1 MTNKL
6 WEASLKEKKN
16 SNLYAFEKF
25 ISNKI
30 KKKFNL
36 NYKTFL
42 NWTVKNSPEF
52 WNYFWEFSE
61 IKGLKSKKKI
71 KKSKIFYKNLFLPGS
86 KLNFGENLLSKNNDD
101 KAITFISE
109 NGFREE
115 KSWREL
121 NLSTGKIVK
130 FLKEIKIKRGD
141 RVAAYM
147 PNTIETVE
155 AFIAASTIGSIW
167 SSCSPDFG
175 IKGVVER
182 FSQIN
187 PKVLFITDQYFYN
200 GKKINVL
207 ERLSEILKSIPSIK
221 NVVIVNY
228 PGKKYVTN
236 KSKYKK
242 INLIKWREIIH
253 NQSEK
258 INFKKYDFESELTIL
273 YSSGTTGKP
282 KCIVHSVG
290 GVLLQHIKEHTYH
303 CDFRKDDRI
312 MYFTTC
318 GWMMW
323 NWMVSALAKE
333 VTLVI
338 YDGSPVEPDMN
349 ILFKIADTEKLTF
362 LGVSAK
368 YIDSLAKANAEPK
381 KYFNLSS
388 LRVIASTGS
397 PLGPLGYDWVYSNV
411 KDNVQLSSMSGGTD
425 LVACFVGGNPCLP
438 VFRGEIQCAILGMDT
453 QSWKS
458 QNNDIINEAGELV
471 CVKPFPSMPI
481 EFLNDKDDE
490 KYKKAYFTKY
500 SNVWHHGDFVIKTSR
515 KTFIVEGRSDAT
527 LNPGGIRIGTAE
539 IYRHVENHEKVKEA
553 LAVGQDWE
561 GDQRIILYLILKE
574 GILLN
579 NELNIEIK
587 SLIRQKASPR
597 HVPSKIFQVD
607 DFPRT
612 RSGKISELAVKDIIH
627 GKEIKNTEALI
638 NPEILNNFRD
648 FKDLF
653 EK

>member
-1 MTNKL
+1 MEKILWNPDKEIMHSSSMMKL
-6 WEASLKEKKN
+6 GKTFGFVKDDENLDYASLHN
-16 SNLYAFEKF
+16 WSVNNLD
-25 ISNKI
+25 
-30 KKKFNL
+30 
-36 NYKTFL
+36 TF
-42 NWTVKNSPEF
+42 WREV
-52 WNYFWEFSE
+52 WEGNN
-61 IKGLKSKKKI
+61 IIG
-71 KKSKIFYKNLFLPGS
+71 
-86 KLNFGENLLSKNNDD
+86 NFGEEVFSSNEDIRKASFFPDAELNFAENLLVGDENRQ
-101 KAITFISE
+101 AISFHGEGRESFSLTLKQLRE
-109 NGFREE
+109 NVASLAKWMKEVGVE
-115 KSWREL
+115 K
-121 NLSTGKIVK
+121 
-130 FLKEIKIKRGD
+130 GD
-141 RVAAYM
+141 CIATLL
-147 PNTIETVE
+147 PNCPETIITML
-155 AFIAASTIGSIW
+155 AASSLGAVFT
-167 SSCSPDFG
+167 SCSPDFG
-175 IKGVVER
+175 IEGILDR
-182 FSQIN
+182 FGQSK
-187 PKVLFITDQYFYN
+187 PKILISCDGYGYG
-200 GKKINVL
+200 GKIF
-207 ERLSEILKSIPSIK
+207 EIKKKTIEVKKSISSI
-221 NVVIVNY
+221 NELVIVNY
-228 PGKKYVTN
+228 LSKN
-236 KSKYKK
+236 KEKDSLSWNNILEKNKTKK
-242 INLIKWREIIH
+242 IN
-253 NQSEK
+253 
-258 INFKKYDFESELTIL
+258 FERVPFNSPLYIL

-411 KDNVQLSSMSGGTD
+411 KENVQLSSMSGGTD

-500 SNVWHHGDFVIKTSR
+500 SNVWHHGDFVIKTNR

-574 GILLN
+574 GVLLN
-579 NELNIEIK
+579 TELNIEIK
-587 SLIRQKASPR
+587 SLISQKASPR

-648 FKDLF
+648 FKDLY

>member
-1 MTNKL
+1 MEKILWNPDKEIMHSSSMMKL
-6 WEASLKEKKN
+6 GKTFGFVKDDESLDYASLHN
-16 SNLYAFEKF
+16 WSVNNLD
-25 ISNKI
+25 
-30 KKKFNL
+30 
-36 NYKTFL
+36 TF
-42 NWTVKNSPEF
+42 WREV
-52 WNYFWEFSE
+52 WEGNNV
-61 IKGLKSKKKI
+61 IG
-71 KKSKIFYKNLFLPGS
+71 
-86 KLNFGENLLSKNNDD
+86 NFGEEVFSSNEDIRKASFFPDAELNFAENLLVGDENRQ
-101 KAITFISE
+101 AISFHGEGRESFSLTLKQLRE
-109 NGFREE
+109 NVASLAKWMKEVGVE
-115 KSWREL
+115 K
-121 NLSTGKIVK
+121 
-130 FLKEIKIKRGD
+130 GD
-141 RVAAYM
+141 CIATLL
-147 PNTIETVE
+147 PNCPETIITML
-155 AFIAASTIGSIW
+155 AASSLGAVFT
-167 SSCSPDFG
+167 SCSPDFG
-175 IKGVVER
+175 IEGILDR
-182 FSQIN
+182 FGQSKPKILISCDGYGYGGKIFEIKKKTIEVKKSISSIN
-187 PKVLFITDQYFYN
+187 ELVFVNYLSKNKEEENLSWNNILEKNKT
-200 GKKINVL
+200 KKINF
-207 ERLSEILKSIPSIK
+207 ERVPFNSPL
-221 NVVIVNY
+221 Y
-228 PGKKYVTN
+228 
-236 KSKYKK
+236 
-242 INLIKWREIIH
+242 
-253 NQSEK
+253 
-258 INFKKYDFESELTIL
+258 IL

-500 SNVWHHGDFVIKTSR
+500 SNVWHHGDFVIKTNR

-574 GILLN
+574 GILLD

>member
-1 MTNKL
+1 MNKIL
-6 WEASLKEKKN
+6 WNPDKEIMHSSSMMKLGKTFGFVKDDESLDYASLHN
-16 SNLYAFEKF
+16 WSVNNLD
-25 ISNKI
+25 
-30 KKKFNL
+30 
-36 NYKTFL
+36 TF
-42 NWTVKNSPEF
+42 WREV
-52 WNYFWEFSE
+52 WEGNNV
-61 IKGLKSKKKI
+61 IG
-71 KKSKIFYKNLFLPGS
+71 
-86 KLNFGENLLSKNNDD
+86 NFGEEVFSSNEDIRKASFFPDAELNFAENLLVGDENRQ
-101 KAITFISE
+101 AISFHGEGRESFSLTLKQLRE
-109 NGFREE
+109 NVASLAKWMKEVGVE
-115 KSWREL
+115 K
-121 NLSTGKIVK
+121 
-130 FLKEIKIKRGD
+130 GD
-141 RVAAYM
+141 CIATLL
-147 PNTIETVE
+147 PNCPETIITML
-155 AFIAASTIGSIW
+155 AASSLGAVFT
-167 SSCSPDFG
+167 SCSPDFG
-175 IKGVVER
+175 IEGILDR
-182 FSQIN
+182 FGQSKPKILISCDGYGYGGKIFEIKKKTIEVKKSISSIN
-187 PKVLFITDQYFYN
+187 ELVFVNYLSKNKEEESLSWNNILEKNKT
-200 GKKINVL
+200 KKINF
-207 ERLSEILKSIPSIK
+207 ERVPFNSPL
-221 NVVIVNY
+221 Y
-228 PGKKYVTN
+228 
-236 KSKYKK
+236 
-242 INLIKWREIIH
+242 
-253 NQSEK
+253 
-258 INFKKYDFESELTIL
+258 IL

-500 SNVWHHGDFVIKTSR
+500 SNVWHHGDFVIKTNR

-574 GILLN
+574 GILLDN
-579 NELNIEIK
+579 DLNIEIK

>member
-1 MTNKL
+1 MNKIL
-6 WEASLKEKKN
+6 WNPDKEIMHSSSMMKLGKTFGFVKDDENLDYASLHN
-16 SNLYAFEKF
+16 WSVNNLD
-25 ISNKI
+25 
-30 KKKFNL
+30 
-36 NYKTFL
+36 TF
-42 NWTVKNSPEF
+42 WREV
-52 WNYFWEFSE
+52 WEGNN
-61 IKGLKSKKKI
+61 IIG
-71 KKSKIFYKNLFLPGS
+71 
-86 KLNFGENLLSKNNDD
+86 NFGEEVFSSNEDIRKASFFPDAELNFAENLLVGDENRQ
-101 KAITFISE
+101 AISFHGEGRESSSLTLKQLRE
-109 NGFREE
+109 NVASLAKWMKEVGV
-115 KSWREL
+115 
-121 NLSTGKIVK
+121 GK
-130 FLKEIKIKRGD
+130 GD
-141 RVAAYM
+141 CIATLL
-147 PNTIETVE
+147 PNCPETIITML
-155 AFIAASTIGSIW
+155 AASSLGAVFT
-167 SSCSPDFG
+167 SCSPDFG
-175 IKGVVER
+175 IEGILDR
-182 FSQIN
+182 FGQSKPKILISCDGYGYGGKIFEIKKKTIEVKKSISSIN
-187 PKVLFITDQYFYN
+187 ELVFVNYLSKNKEEENLSWNNILEKNKT
-200 GKKINVL
+200 KKINF
-207 ERLSEILKSIPSIK
+207 ERVPFNSPL
-221 NVVIVNY
+221 Y
-228 PGKKYVTN
+228 
-236 KSKYKK
+236 
-242 INLIKWREIIH
+242 
-253 NQSEK
+253 
-258 INFKKYDFESELTIL
+258 IL

-500 SNVWHHGDFVIKTSR
+500 SNVWHHGDFVIKTNR

-539 IYRHVENHEKVKEA
+539 IYRHVENHDKVKEA

-574 GILLN
+574 GILLD

>member
-1 MTNKL
+1 MNKIL
-6 WEASLKEKKN
+6 WNPDKEIMHSSSMMKLGKTFGFVKDDENLDYASLHN
-16 SNLYAFEKF
+16 WSVNNLD
-25 ISNKI
+25 
-30 KKKFNL
+30 
-36 NYKTFL
+36 TF
-42 NWTVKNSPEF
+42 WREV
-52 WNYFWEFSE
+52 WEGNN
-61 IKGLKSKKKI
+61 IIG
-71 KKSKIFYKNLFLPGS
+71 
-86 KLNFGENLLSKNNDD
+86 NFGEEVFSSNEDIRKASFFPDAELNFAENLLVGDENRQ
-101 KAITFISE
+101 AISFHGEGRESFSLTLKQLRE
-109 NGFREE
+109 NVASLAKWMKEVGVE
-115 KSWREL
+115 K
-121 NLSTGKIVK
+121 
-130 FLKEIKIKRGD
+130 GD
-141 RVAAYM
+141 CIATLL
-147 PNTIETVE
+147 PNCPETIITML
-155 AFIAASTIGSIW
+155 AASSLGAVFT
-167 SSCSPDFG
+167 SCSPDFG
-175 IKGVVER
+175 IEGILDR
-182 FSQIN
+182 FGQSKPKILISCDGYGYGGKIFEIKKKTIEVKKSISSIN
-187 PKVLFITDQYFYN
+187 ELVFVNYLSKNKEEDSLSWNNILEKNKT
-200 GKKINVL
+200 KKINF
-207 ERLSEILKSIPSIK
+207 ERVPFNSPL
-221 NVVIVNY
+221 Y
-228 PGKKYVTN
+228 
-236 KSKYKK
+236 
-242 INLIKWREIIH
+242 
-253 NQSEK
+253 
-258 INFKKYDFESELTIL
+258 IL

-312 MYFTTC
+312 MYYTTC

-368 YIDSLAKANAEPK
+368 YIDSLAKANVEPK

-411 KDNVQLSSMSGGTD
+411 KDNIQLSSMSGGTD

-438 VFRGEIQCAILGMDT
+438 VFRGEIQCAILGMDI

-471 CVKPFPSMPI
+471 CVNPFPSMPI
-481 EFLNDKDDE
+481 EFLNDEDGE

-500 SNVWHHGDFVIKTSR
+500 SNVWHHGDFVIKTNR

-574 GILLN
+574 GVLLD

>member
-1 MTNKL
+1 MNKIL
-6 WEASLKEKKN
+6 WNPDKEIMHSSSMMKLGKTFGFLKDDESLDYASLHN
-16 SNLYAFEKF
+16 WSVNNLD
-25 ISNKI
+25 
-30 KKKFNL
+30 
-36 NYKTFL
+36 TF
-42 NWTVKNSPEF
+42 WREV
-52 WNYFWEFSE
+52 WEGNN
-61 IKGLKSKKKI
+61 IIG
-71 KKSKIFYKNLFLPGS
+71 
-86 KLNFGENLLSKNNDD
+86 NFGEEVFSSNEDIRKASFFPDTELNFAENLLVGDENRQ
-101 KAITFISE
+101 AISFHGEGRDSFSLTLKQLRE
-109 NGFREE
+109 NVASLAKWMKEVGV
-115 KSWREL
+115 
-121 NLSTGKIVK
+121 GK
-130 FLKEIKIKRGD
+130 GD
-141 RVAAYM
+141 CIATLL
-147 PNTIETVE
+147 PNCPETIITML
-155 AFIAASTIGSIW
+155 AASSLGAVFT
-167 SSCSPDFG
+167 SCSPDFG
-175 IKGVVER
+175 IEGILDR
-182 FSQIN
+182 FGQSKPKILISCDGYGYGGKIFEIKKKTIEVKKSISSIN
-187 PKVLFITDQYFYN
+187 ELVFVNYLSKNKEKDSLSWNNILEKNKT
-200 GKKINVL
+200 KKINF
-207 ERLSEILKSIPSIK
+207 ERVPFNSPL
-221 NVVIVNY
+221 Y
-228 PGKKYVTN
+228 
-236 KSKYKK
+236 
-242 INLIKWREIIH
+242 
-253 NQSEK
+253 
-258 INFKKYDFESELTIL
+258 IL

-411 KDNVQLSSMSGGTD
+411 KENVQLSSMSGGTD

-500 SNVWHHGDFVIKTSR
+500 SNVWHHGDFVIKTNR

-574 GILLN
+574 GILLD

>member
-1 MTNKL
+1 MNKIL
-6 WEASLKEKKN
+6 WNPDKEIMNSSSMMKLGKTFGFVKDDENLDYASLHN
-16 SNLYAFEKF
+16 WSVNNLD
-25 ISNKI
+25 
-30 KKKFNL
+30 
-36 NYKTFL
+36 TF
-42 NWTVKNSPEF
+42 WREV
-52 WNYFWEFSE
+52 WEGNN
-61 IKGLKSKKKI
+61 IIG
-71 KKSKIFYKNLFLPGS
+71 
-86 KLNFGENLLSKNNDD
+86 NFGEEVFSSNEDIRKASFFPDAELNFAENLLVGDENRQ
-101 KAITFISE
+101 AINFHGEGRESFSLTLKQLRE
-109 NGFREE
+109 NVASLAKWMKEVGVE
-115 KSWREL
+115 K
-121 NLSTGKIVK
+121 
-130 FLKEIKIKRGD
+130 GD
-141 RVAAYM
+141 CIATLL
-147 PNTIETVE
+147 PNCPETIITML
-155 AFIAASTIGSIW
+155 AASSLGAVFT
-167 SSCSPDFG
+167 SCSPDFG
-175 IKGVVER
+175 IEGILDR
-182 FSQIN
+182 FGQSKPKILISCDGYGYGGKIFEIKKKTIEVKKSISSIN
-187 PKVLFITDQYFYN
+187 QLVFVNHLSKNKEEDSLSWNNILEKNKT
-200 GKKINVL
+200 KKINF
-207 ERLSEILKSIPSIK
+207 ERVPFNSPL
-221 NVVIVNY
+221 Y
-228 PGKKYVTN
+228 
-236 KSKYKK
+236 
-242 INLIKWREIIH
+242 
-253 NQSEK
+253 
-258 INFKKYDFESELTIL
+258 IL

-368 YIDSLAKANAEPK
+368 YIDSLAKANVEPK

-481 EFLNDKDDE
+481 EFLNDKYDE

-500 SNVWHHGDFVIKTSR
+500 SNVWHHGDFVIKTNR

-574 GILLN
+574 GILLDI
-579 NELNIEIK
+579 ELNIEIK

-597 HVPSKIFQVD
+597 HVPSKIFQVE

-638 NPEILNNFRD
+638 NPEILKNFRD

>member
-1 MTNKL
+1 MNKIL
-6 WEASLKEKKN
+6 WNPDKEIMHSSSMMKLGKTFGFVKDDENLDYASLHN
-16 SNLYAFEKF
+16 WSVNNLD
-25 ISNKI
+25 
-30 KKKFNL
+30 
-36 NYKTFL
+36 TF
-42 NWTVKNSPEF
+42 WREV
-52 WNYFWEFSE
+52 WEGNN
-61 IKGLKSKKKI
+61 IIG
-71 KKSKIFYKNLFLPGS
+71 
-86 KLNFGENLLSKNNDD
+86 NFGEKVFSSNEDIRKASFFPDAELNFAENLLIGDENRQ
-101 KAITFISE
+101 AISFHGEGRESFSLTLKQLRE
-109 NGFREE
+109 NVASLAKWMKEVGVE
-115 KSWREL
+115 K
-121 NLSTGKIVK
+121 
-130 FLKEIKIKRGD
+130 GD
-141 RVAAYM
+141 CIATLL
-147 PNTIETVE
+147 PNCPETIITML
-155 AFIAASTIGSIW
+155 AASSLGAVFT
-167 SSCSPDFG
+167 SCSPDFG
-175 IKGVVER
+175 IEGILDR
-182 FSQIN
+182 FGQSKPKILISCDGYGYGGKIFEIKKKTIEVKKSISSIN
-187 PKVLFITDQYFYN
+187 ELVFVNYLSKNKEEDSLSWNNILEKNKT
-200 GKKINVL
+200 KKINF
-207 ERLSEILKSIPSIK
+207 ERVPFNSPL
-221 NVVIVNY
+221 Y
-228 PGKKYVTN
+228 
-236 KSKYKK
+236 
-242 INLIKWREIIH
+242 
-253 NQSEK
+253 
-258 INFKKYDFESELTIL
+258 IL

-349 ILFKIADTEKLTF
+349 ILFKIAEIEKLTF

-368 YIDSLAKANAEPK
+368 YIDSLAKANVKPK

-500 SNVWHHGDFVIKTSR
+500 SNVWHHGDFVIKTNR

-574 GILLN
+574 GILLD
-579 NELNIEIK
+579 NELNTEIK
-587 SLIRQKASPR
+587 LLIRQKASPR

-638 NPEILNNFRD
+638 NPEILKNFRD

>member
-1 MTNKL
+1 MNKIL
-6 WEASLKEKKN
+6 WNPDKEIMHSSSMMKLGKTFGFVKDDENLDYASLHN
-16 SNLYAFEKF
+16 WSVNNLD
-25 ISNKI
+25 
-30 KKKFNL
+30 
-36 NYKTFL
+36 TF
-42 NWTVKNSPEF
+42 WREV
-52 WNYFWEFSE
+52 WEGNN
-61 IKGLKSKKKI
+61 IIG
-71 KKSKIFYKNLFLPGS
+71 
-86 KLNFGENLLSKNNDD
+86 NFGEEVFSSNEDIRKASFFPDAELNFAENLLVGDENRQ
-101 KAITFISE
+101 AINFHGEGRESFSLTLKQLRE
-109 NGFREE
+109 NVASLAKWMKEVGVE
-115 KSWREL
+115 K
-121 NLSTGKIVK
+121 
-130 FLKEIKIKRGD
+130 GD
-141 RVAAYM
+141 CIATLL
-147 PNTIETVE
+147 PNCPETIITML
-155 AFIAASTIGSIW
+155 AASSLGAVFT
-167 SSCSPDFG
+167 SCSPDFG
-175 IKGVVER
+175 IEGILDR
-182 FSQIN
+182 FGQSKPKILISCDGYGYGGKIFEIKKKTIEVKKSISSIN
-187 PKVLFITDQYFYN
+187 QLVFVNHLSKNKEEDSLSWNNILEKNKT
-200 GKKINVL
+200 KKINF
-207 ERLSEILKSIPSIK
+207 ERVPFNSPL
-221 NVVIVNY
+221 Y
-228 PGKKYVTN
+228 
-236 KSKYKK
+236 
-242 INLIKWREIIH
+242 
-253 NQSEK
+253 
-258 INFKKYDFESELTIL
+258 IL

-368 YIDSLAKANAEPK
+368 YIDSLAKANVEPK

-481 EFLNDKDDE
+481 EFLNDKYDE

-500 SNVWHHGDFVIKTSR
+500 SNVWHHGDFVIKTNR
-515 KTFIVEGRSDAT
+515 ETFIVEGRSDAT

-574 GILLN
+574 GILLD

-648 FKDLF
+648 LKDLF

>member
-1 MTNKL
+1 MNKIL
-6 WEASLKEKKN
+6 WNPDKEIMHSSSMMKLGKTFGFVKDDENLDYASLHN
-16 SNLYAFEKF
+16 WSVNNLD
-25 ISNKI
+25 
-30 KKKFNL
+30 
-36 NYKTFL
+36 TF
-42 NWTVKNSPEF
+42 WREV
-52 WNYFWEFSE
+52 WEGNN
-61 IKGLKSKKKI
+61 IIG
-71 KKSKIFYKNLFLPGS
+71 
-86 KLNFGENLLSKNNDD
+86 NFGEEVFSSNEDIRKASFFPDAELNFAENLLVGDENRQ
-101 KAITFISE
+101 AINFHGEGRESFSLTLKQLRE
-109 NGFREE
+109 NVASLAKWMKEVGVE
-115 KSWREL
+115 K
-121 NLSTGKIVK
+121 
-130 FLKEIKIKRGD
+130 GD
-141 RVAAYM
+141 CIATLL
-147 PNTIETVE
+147 PNCPETIITML
-155 AFIAASTIGSIW
+155 AASSLGAVFT
-167 SSCSPDFG
+167 SCSPDFG
-175 IKGVVER
+175 IEGILDR
-182 FSQIN
+182 FGQSKPKILISCDGYGYGGKIFEIKKKTIEVKKSISSIN
-187 PKVLFITDQYFYN
+187 QLVFVNHLSKNKEEDSLSWNNILEKNKT
-200 GKKINVL
+200 KKINF
-207 ERLSEILKSIPSIK
+207 ERVPFNSPL
-221 NVVIVNY
+221 Y
-228 PGKKYVTN
+228 
-236 KSKYKK
+236 
-242 INLIKWREIIH
+242 
-253 NQSEK
+253 
-258 INFKKYDFESELTIL
+258 IL

-368 YIDSLAKANAEPK
+368 YIDSLAKANVEPK

-500 SNVWHHGDFVIKTSR
+500 SNVWHHGDFVIKTNR

-574 GILLN
+574 GILLDI
-579 NELNIEIK
+579 ELNNEIK

-597 HVPSKIFQVD
+597 HVPSKIFQVE

-638 NPEILNNFRD
+638 NPEILKNFRD

>member
-1 MTNKL
+1 MNKIL
-6 WEASLKEKKN
+6 WNPDKEIMHSSSMMKLGKTFGFVKDDENLDYASLHN
-16 SNLYAFEKF
+16 WSVNNLD
-25 ISNKI
+25 
-30 KKKFNL
+30 
-36 NYKTFL
+36 TF
-42 NWTVKNSPEF
+42 WREV
-52 WNYFWEFSE
+52 WEGNN
-61 IKGLKSKKKI
+61 IIG
-71 KKSKIFYKNLFLPGS
+71 
-86 KLNFGENLLSKNNDD
+86 NFGEEVFSSNEDIRKASFFPDTELNFAENLLVGDENRQ
-101 KAITFISE
+101 AISFHGEGRESFSLTLKQLRE
-109 NGFREE
+109 NVASLAKWMKEVGVE
-115 KSWREL
+115 K
-121 NLSTGKIVK
+121 
-130 FLKEIKIKRGD
+130 GD
-141 RVAAYM
+141 CIATLL
-147 PNTIETVE
+147 PNCPETIITML
-155 AFIAASTIGSIW
+155 AASSLGAVFT
-167 SSCSPDFG
+167 SCSPDFG
-175 IKGVVER
+175 IEGILDR
-182 FSQIN
+182 FGQSKPKILISCDGYGYGGKIFEIKKKTIEVKKSISSIN
-187 PKVLFITDQYFYN
+187 ELVFVNYLSKNKEEENLSWNNILEKNKT
-200 GKKINVL
+200 KKINF
-207 ERLSEILKSIPSIK
+207 ERVPFNSPL
-221 NVVIVNY
+221 Y
-228 PGKKYVTN
+228 
-236 KSKYKK
+236 
-242 INLIKWREIIH
+242 
-253 NQSEK
+253 
-258 INFKKYDFESELTIL
+258 IL

-471 CVKPFPSMPI
+471 CIKPFPSMPI

-500 SNVWHHGDFVIKTSR
+500 SNVWHHGDFVIKTNR

-574 GILLN
+574 GVLLN

>member
-1 MTNKL
+1 MEKILWNPDKEIMHSSSMMKL
-6 WEASLKEKKN
+6 GKTFGFVKDDESLDYASLHN
-16 SNLYAFEKF
+16 WSVNNLD
-25 ISNKI
+25 
-30 KKKFNL
+30 
-36 NYKTFL
+36 TF
-42 NWTVKNSPEF
+42 WREV
-52 WNYFWEFSE
+52 WEGNNV
-61 IKGLKSKKKI
+61 IG
-71 KKSKIFYKNLFLPGS
+71 
-86 KLNFGENLLSKNNDD
+86 NFGEEVFSSNEDIRKASFFPDAELNFAENLLVGDENRQ
-101 KAITFISE
+101 AISFHGEGRESFSLTLKQLRE
-109 NGFREE
+109 NVASLAKWMKEVGVE
-115 KSWREL
+115 K
-121 NLSTGKIVK
+121 
-130 FLKEIKIKRGD
+130 GD
-141 RVAAYM
+141 CVATLL
-147 PNTIETVE
+147 PNCPETIITML
-155 AFIAASTIGSIW
+155 AASSLGAVFT
-167 SSCSPDFG
+167 SCSPDFG
-175 IKGVVER
+175 IEGILDR
-182 FSQIN
+182 FGQSKPKILISCDGYGYGGKIFEIKKKTIEVKKSISSIN
-187 PKVLFITDQYFYN
+187 ELVFVNYLSKNKEEDSLSWNNILEKNKT
-200 GKKINVL
+200 KKINF
-207 ERLSEILKSIPSIK
+207 ERVPFNSPL
-221 NVVIVNY
+221 Y
-228 PGKKYVTN
+228 
-236 KSKYKK
+236 
-242 INLIKWREIIH
+242 
-253 NQSEK
+253 
-258 INFKKYDFESELTIL
+258 IL

-500 SNVWHHGDFVIKTSR
+500 SNVWHHGDFVIKTNR

-574 GILLN
+574 GVLLN

-653 EK
+653 KK

>member
-1 MTNKL
+1 MEKILWNPDKEIMHSSSMMKL
-6 WEASLKEKKN
+6 GKTFGFVKDDESLDYASLHN
-16 SNLYAFEKF
+16 WSVNNLD
-25 ISNKI
+25 
-30 KKKFNL
+30 
-36 NYKTFL
+36 TF
-42 NWTVKNSPEF
+42 WREV
-52 WNYFWEFSE
+52 WEGNNV
-61 IKGLKSKKKI
+61 IG
-71 KKSKIFYKNLFLPGS
+71 
-86 KLNFGENLLSKNNDD
+86 NFGEEVFSSNEDIRKASFFPDTELNFAENLLVGDENRQ
-101 KAITFISE
+101 AISFHGEGRESFSLTLKQLRE
-109 NGFREE
+109 NVASLAKWMKEVGVE
-115 KSWREL
+115 K
-121 NLSTGKIVK
+121 
-130 FLKEIKIKRGD
+130 GD
-141 RVAAYM
+141 CIATLL
-147 PNTIETVE
+147 PNCPETIITML
-155 AFIAASTIGSIW
+155 AASSLGAVFT
-167 SSCSPDFG
+167 SCSPDFG
-175 IKGVVER
+175 IEGILDR
-182 FSQIN
+182 FGQSKPKILISCDGYGYGGKIFEIKKKTIEVKKSISSIN
-187 PKVLFITDQYFYN
+187 ELVFVNYLSKNKEEESLSWNNILEKNKT
-200 GKKINVL
+200 KKINF
-207 ERLSEILKSIPSIK
+207 ERVPFNSPL
-221 NVVIVNY
+221 Y
-228 PGKKYVTN
+228 
-236 KSKYKK
+236 
-242 INLIKWREIIH
+242 
-253 NQSEK
+253 
-258 INFKKYDFESELTIL
+258 IL

-500 SNVWHHGDFVIKTSR
+500 SNVWHHGDFVIKTNR

-653 EK
+653 KK

>member
-1 MTNKL
+1 MNKIL
-6 WEASLKEKKN
+6 WNPDKEIMHSSSMMKLGKTFGFVKDDENLDYASLHN
-16 SNLYAFEKF
+16 WSVNNLD
-25 ISNKI
+25 
-30 KKKFNL
+30 
-36 NYKTFL
+36 TF
-42 NWTVKNSPEF
+42 WREV
-52 WNYFWEFSE
+52 WEGNN
-61 IKGLKSKKKI
+61 IIG
-71 KKSKIFYKNLFLPGS
+71 
-86 KLNFGENLLSKNNDD
+86 NFGEKVFSSNEDIRKASFFPDAELNFAENLLIGDENRQ
-101 KAITFISE
+101 AISFHGEGRESFSLTLKQLRE
-109 NGFREE
+109 NVASLAKWMKEVGVE
-115 KSWREL
+115 K
-121 NLSTGKIVK
+121 
-130 FLKEIKIKRGD
+130 GD
-141 RVAAYM
+141 CIATLL
-147 PNTIETVE
+147 PNCPETIITML
-155 AFIAASTIGSIW
+155 AASSLGAVFT
-167 SSCSPDFG
+167 SCSPDFG
-175 IKGVVER
+175 IEGILDR
-182 FSQIN
+182 FGQSKPKILISCDGYGYGGKIFEIKKKTIEVKKSISSIN
-187 PKVLFITDQYFYN
+187 ELVFVNYLSKNKEEDSLSWNNILEKNKT
-200 GKKINVL
+200 KKINF
-207 ERLSEILKSIPSIK
+207 ERVPFNSPL
-221 NVVIVNY
+221 Y
-228 PGKKYVTN
+228 
-236 KSKYKK
+236 
-242 INLIKWREIIH
+242 
-253 NQSEK
+253 
-258 INFKKYDFESELTIL
+258 IL

-349 ILFKIADTEKLTF
+349 ILFKIAEIEKLTF

-368 YIDSLAKANAEPK
+368 YIDSLAKANVKPK

-500 SNVWHHGDFVIKTSR
+500 SNVWHHGDFVIKTNR
-515 KTFIVEGRSDAT
+515 ETFIVEGRSDAT

-574 GILLN
+574 GILLD
-579 NELNIEIK
+579 NELNTEIK
-587 SLIRQKASPR
+587 LLIRQKASPR

-638 NPEILNNFRD
+638 NPEILKNFRD

>member
-1 MTNKL
+1 MNEILWNPDKEIMHSSSMMKL
-6 WEASLKEKKN
+6 GKTFGFVKDDENLDYASLHN
-16 SNLYAFEKF
+16 WSVNNLD
-25 ISNKI
+25 
-30 KKKFNL
+30 
-36 NYKTFL
+36 TF
-42 NWTVKNSPEF
+42 WREV
-52 WNYFWEFSE
+52 WEGNN
-61 IKGLKSKKKI
+61 IIG
-71 KKSKIFYKNLFLPGS
+71 
-86 KLNFGENLLSKNNDD
+86 NFGEEVFSSNEDIRKASFFPDAELNFAENLLVGDENRQ
-101 KAITFISE
+101 AINFHGEGRESFSLTLKQLRE
-109 NGFREE
+109 NVASLAKWMKEVGVE
-115 KSWREL
+115 K
-121 NLSTGKIVK
+121 
-130 FLKEIKIKRGD
+130 GD
-141 RVAAYM
+141 CIATLL
-147 PNTIETVE
+147 PNCPETIITML
-155 AFIAASTIGSIW
+155 AASSLGAVFT
-167 SSCSPDFG
+167 SCSPDFG
-175 IKGVVER
+175 IEGILDR
-182 FSQIN
+182 FGQSKPKILISCDGYGYGGKIFEIKKKTIEVKKSISSIN
-187 PKVLFITDQYFYN
+187 QLVFVNHLSKNKEEDSSSWNNILEKNKT
-200 GKKINVL
+200 KKINF
-207 ERLSEILKSIPSIK
+207 ERIPFNSPL
-221 NVVIVNY
+221 Y
-228 PGKKYVTN
+228 
-236 KSKYKK
+236 
-242 INLIKWREIIH
+242 
-253 NQSEK
+253 
-258 INFKKYDFESELTIL
+258 IL

-349 ILFKIADTEKLTF
+349 ILFKIVDTEKLTF

-368 YIDSLAKANAEPK
+368 YIDSLAKANVEPK

-471 CVKPFPSMPI
+471 CIKPFPSMPI

-500 SNVWHHGDFVIKTSR
+500 SNVWHHGDFVIKTNR
-515 KTFIVEGRSDAT
+515 ETFIVEGRSDAT

-574 GILLN
+574 GVLLDI
-579 NELNIEIK
+579 ELNIEIK

-597 HVPSKIFQVD
+597 HVPSKIFQVE

>member
-1 MTNKL
+1 MNKIL
-6 WEASLKEKKN
+6 WNPDKEIMHSSSMMKLGKTFGFVKDDENLDYASLHN
-16 SNLYAFEKF
+16 WSVNNLD
-25 ISNKI
+25 
-30 KKKFNL
+30 
-36 NYKTFL
+36 TF
-42 NWTVKNSPEF
+42 WREV
-52 WNYFWEFSE
+52 WEGNN
-61 IKGLKSKKKI
+61 IIG
-71 KKSKIFYKNLFLPGS
+71 
-86 KLNFGENLLSKNNDD
+86 NFGEEVFSSNEDIRKASFFPDAELNFAENLLVGDENRQ
-101 KAITFISE
+101 AISFHGEGRESFSLTLKQLRE
-109 NGFREE
+109 NVASLAKWMKEVGVE
-115 KSWREL
+115 K
-121 NLSTGKIVK
+121 
-130 FLKEIKIKRGD
+130 GD
-141 RVAAYM
+141 CIATLLPNCPETIITMLAA
-147 PNTIETVE
+147 TSLGAVFT
-155 AFIAASTIGSIW
+155 
-167 SSCSPDFG
+167 SCSPDFG
-175 IKGVVER
+175 IEGILDR
-182 FSQIN
+182 FGQSKPKILISCDGYGYGGKIFEIKKKTIEVKKSISSIN
-187 PKVLFITDQYFYN
+187 ELVFVNYLSKNKEEDSLSWNNILEKNKT
-200 GKKINVL
+200 KKINF
-207 ERLSEILKSIPSIK
+207 ERVPFNSPL
-221 NVVIVNY
+221 Y
-228 PGKKYVTN
+228 
-236 KSKYKK
+236 
-242 INLIKWREIIH
+242 
-253 NQSEK
+253 
-258 INFKKYDFESELTIL
+258 IL

-368 YIDSLAKANAEPK
+368 YIDSLAKANVEPK

-471 CVKPFPSMPI
+471 CVNPFPSMPI
-481 EFLNDKDDE
+481 EFLNDEDGE

-500 SNVWHHGDFVIKTSR
+500 SNVWHHGDFVIKTNR

-574 GILLN
+574 GVLLD

>member
-1 MTNKL
+1 MNKIL
-6 WEASLKEKKN
+6 WNPDKEIMHSSSMMKLGKTFGFVKDDESLDYASLHN
-16 SNLYAFEKF
+16 WSVNNLD
-25 ISNKI
+25 
-30 KKKFNL
+30 
-36 NYKTFL
+36 TF
-42 NWTVKNSPEF
+42 WREV
-52 WNYFWEFSE
+52 WEGNNV
-61 IKGLKSKKKI
+61 IG
-71 KKSKIFYKNLFLPGS
+71 
-86 KLNFGENLLSKNNDD
+86 NFGEEVFSSNEDIRKASFFPDAELNFAENLLVGDENRQ
-101 KAITFISE
+101 AISFHGEGRESFSLTLKQLRE
-109 NGFREE
+109 NVASLAKWMKEVGVE
-115 KSWREL
+115 K
-121 NLSTGKIVK
+121 
-130 FLKEIKIKRGD
+130 GD
-141 RVAAYM
+141 CIATLL
-147 PNTIETVE
+147 PNCPETIITML
-155 AFIAASTIGSIW
+155 AASSLGAVFT
-167 SSCSPDFG
+167 SCSPDFG
-175 IKGVVER
+175 IEGILDR
-182 FSQIN
+182 FGQSKPKILISCDGYGYGGKIFEIKKKTIEVKKSISSIN
-187 PKVLFITDQYFYN
+187 ELVFVNYLSKNKEEESLSWNNILKKNKT
-200 GKKINVL
+200 KKINF
-207 ERLSEILKSIPSIK
+207 ERVPFNSPL
-221 NVVIVNY
+221 Y
-228 PGKKYVTN
+228 
-236 KSKYKK
+236 
-242 INLIKWREIIH
+242 
-253 NQSEK
+253 
-258 INFKKYDFESELTIL
+258 IL

-500 SNVWHHGDFVIKTSR
+500 SNVWHHGDFVIKTNR

-574 GILLN
+574 GILLD

-653 EK
+653 EE

>member
-1 MTNKL
+1 MEKILWNPDKEIMHSSSMMKL
-6 WEASLKEKKN
+6 GKTFGFVKDDESLDYASLHN
-16 SNLYAFEKF
+16 WSVNNLD
-25 ISNKI
+25 I
-30 KKKFNL
+30 
-36 NYKTFL
+36 
-42 NWTVKNSPEF
+42 F
-52 WNYFWEFSE
+52 WREVWEGNN
-61 IKGLKSKKKI
+61 IIG
-71 KKSKIFYKNLFLPGS
+71 
-86 KLNFGENLLSKNNDD
+86 NFGEEVFSSNEDIRKASFFPDAELNFAENLLIGDENRQ
-101 KAITFISE
+101 AISFHGE
-109 NGFREE
+109 GRESFSLTLKQLRE
-115 KSWREL
+115 KVASLAKWM
-121 NLSTGKIVK
+121 
-130 FLKEIKIKRGD
+130 KEVGVEKGD
-141 RVAAYM
+141 CIATLL
-147 PNTIETVE
+147 PNCPETIITML
-155 AFIAASTIGSIW
+155 AASSLGAVFT
-167 SSCSPDFG
+167 SCSPDFG
-175 IKGVVER
+175 IEGILDR
-182 FSQIN
+182 FGQSKPKILISCDGYGYGGKIFEIKKKTIEVKKSISSIN
-187 PKVLFITDQYFYN
+187 ELVFVNYLSKNKEEDSLSWNNILEKNKT
-200 GKKINVL
+200 KKINF
-207 ERLSEILKSIPSIK
+207 ERVPFNSPL
-221 NVVIVNY
+221 Y
-228 PGKKYVTN
+228 
-236 KSKYKK
+236 
-242 INLIKWREIIH
+242 
-253 NQSEK
+253 
-258 INFKKYDFESELTIL
+258 IL

-368 YIDSLAKANAEPK
+368 YIDSLAKANVEPK

-500 SNVWHHGDFVIKTSR
+500 SNVWHHGDFVIKTNR

-574 GILLN
+574 GILLD

>member
-1 MTNKL
+1 MEKILWNPDKEIMHSSSMMKL
-6 WEASLKEKKN
+6 GKTFGFVKDDESLDYASLHN
-16 SNLYAFEKF
+16 WSVNNLD
-25 ISNKI
+25 
-30 KKKFNL
+30 
-36 NYKTFL
+36 TF
-42 NWTVKNSPEF
+42 WREV
-52 WNYFWEFSE
+52 WEGNNV
-61 IKGLKSKKKI
+61 IG
-71 KKSKIFYKNLFLPGS
+71 
-86 KLNFGENLLSKNNDD
+86 NFGEEVFSSNEDIRKASFFPDAELNFAENLLVGDENRQ
-101 KAITFISE
+101 AISFHGEGRESFSLTLKQLRE
-109 NGFREE
+109 NVASLAKWMKEVGVE
-115 KSWREL
+115 K
-121 NLSTGKIVK
+121 
-130 FLKEIKIKRGD
+130 GD
-141 RVAAYM
+141 CVATLL
-147 PNTIETVE
+147 PNCPETIITML
-155 AFIAASTIGSIW
+155 AASSLGAVFT
-167 SSCSPDFG
+167 SCSPDFG
-175 IKGVVER
+175 IEGILDR
-182 FSQIN
+182 FGQSKPKILISCDGYGYGGKIFEIKKKTIEVKKSISSIN
-187 PKVLFITDQYFYN
+187 ELVFVNYLSKNKEEESLSWNNILEKNKT
-200 GKKINVL
+200 KKINF
-207 ERLSEILKSIPSIK
+207 ERVPFDSPL
-221 NVVIVNY
+221 Y
-228 PGKKYVTN
+228 
-236 KSKYKK
+236 
-242 INLIKWREIIH
+242 
-253 NQSEK
+253 
-258 INFKKYDFESELTIL
+258 IL

-481 EFLNDKDDE
+481 EFLNDKDYE

-500 SNVWHHGDFVIKTSR
+500 SNVWHHGDFVIKTNR

-574 GILLN
+574 GILLDN
-579 NELNIEIK
+579 DLNIEIK

>member
-1 MTNKL
+1 MNKIL
-6 WEASLKEKKN
+6 WNPDKEIMHSSSMMKLGKTFGFVKDDENLDYASLHN
-16 SNLYAFEKF
+16 WSVNNLD
-25 ISNKI
+25 
-30 KKKFNL
+30 
-36 NYKTFL
+36 TF
-42 NWTVKNSPEF
+42 WREV
-52 WNYFWEFSE
+52 WEGNN
-61 IKGLKSKKKI
+61 IIG
-71 KKSKIFYKNLFLPGS
+71 
-86 KLNFGENLLSKNNDD
+86 NFGEEVFSSNEDIRKASFFPDAELNFAENLLVGDENRQ
-101 KAITFISE
+101 AISFHGEGRESFSLTLKQLRE
-109 NGFREE
+109 NVASLAKWMKEVGVE
-115 KSWREL
+115 K
-121 NLSTGKIVK
+121 
-130 FLKEIKIKRGD
+130 GD
-141 RVAAYM
+141 CIATLL
-147 PNTIETVE
+147 PNCPETIITML
-155 AFIAASTIGSIW
+155 AASSLGAVFT
-167 SSCSPDFG
+167 SCSPDFG
-175 IKGVVER
+175 IEGILDR
-182 FSQIN
+182 FGQSKPKILISCDGYGYGGKIFEIKKKTIEVKKSISSIN
-187 PKVLFITDQYFYN
+187 ELVFVNYLSKNKEEDSLSWNNILEKNKT
-200 GKKINVL
+200 KKINF
-207 ERLSEILKSIPSIK
+207 ERVPFNSPL
-221 NVVIVNY
+221 Y
-228 PGKKYVTN
+228 
-236 KSKYKK
+236 
-242 INLIKWREIIH
+242 
-253 NQSEK
+253 
-258 INFKKYDFESELTIL
+258 IL

-500 SNVWHHGDFVIKTSR
+500 SNVWHHGDFVIKTNR

-574 GILLN
+574 GILLD

-653 EK
+653 KK

>member
-1 MTNKL
+1 MNKIL
-6 WEASLKEKKN
+6 WNPDKEIMHSSSMMKLGKTFGFVKDDENLDYASLHN
-16 SNLYAFEKF
+16 WSVNNLD
-25 ISNKI
+25 
-30 KKKFNL
+30 
-36 NYKTFL
+36 TF
-42 NWTVKNSPEF
+42 WREV
-52 WNYFWEFSE
+52 WEGNN
-61 IKGLKSKKKI
+61 IIG
-71 KKSKIFYKNLFLPGS
+71 
-86 KLNFGENLLSKNNDD
+86 NFGEEVFSSNEDIRKASFFPDAELNFAENLLVGDENRQ
-101 KAITFISE
+101 AISFHGEGRESFSLTLKQLRE
-109 NGFREE
+109 NVASLAKWMKEVGVE
-115 KSWREL
+115 K
-121 NLSTGKIVK
+121 
-130 FLKEIKIKRGD
+130 GD
-141 RVAAYM
+141 CIATLLPNCPETIITMLAA
-147 PNTIETVE
+147 TSLGAVFT
-155 AFIAASTIGSIW
+155 
-167 SSCSPDFG
+167 SCSPDFG
-175 IKGVVER
+175 IEGILDR
-182 FSQIN
+182 FGQSKPKILISCDGYGYGGKIFEIKKKTIEVKKSISSIN
-187 PKVLFITDQYFYN
+187 ELIFVNYLSKNKEEDSLSWSNILEKNKT
-200 GKKINVL
+200 KKINF
-207 ERLSEILKSIPSIK
+207 ERVPFNSPL
-221 NVVIVNY
+221 Y
-228 PGKKYVTN
+228 
-236 KSKYKK
+236 
-242 INLIKWREIIH
+242 
-253 NQSEK
+253 
-258 INFKKYDFESELTIL
+258 IL

-362 LGVSAK
+362 FGVSAK
-368 YIDSLAKANAEPK
+368 YIDSLAKANVEPK

-438 VFRGEIQCAILGMDT
+438 VFRGEIQCAILGMDI

-471 CVKPFPSMPI
+471 CVNPFPSMPI
-481 EFLNDKDDE
+481 EFLNDEDGE

-500 SNVWHHGDFVIKTSR
+500 SNVWHHGDFVIKTNR

-574 GILLN
+574 GVLLD

>member
-1 MTNKL
+1 MEKILWNPDKEIMHSSSMMKL
-6 WEASLKEKKN
+6 GKTFGFVKDDESLDYASLHN
-16 SNLYAFEKF
+16 WSVNNLD
-25 ISNKI
+25 
-30 KKKFNL
+30 
-36 NYKTFL
+36 TF
-42 NWTVKNSPEF
+42 WREV
-52 WNYFWEFSE
+52 WEGNNV
-61 IKGLKSKKKI
+61 IG
-71 KKSKIFYKNLFLPGS
+71 
-86 KLNFGENLLSKNNDD
+86 NFGEEVFSSNEDIRKASFFPDAELNFAENLLVGDENRQ
-101 KAITFISE
+101 AISFHGEGRESFSLTLKQLRE
-109 NGFREE
+109 NVASLAKWMKEVGVE
-115 KSWREL
+115 K
-121 NLSTGKIVK
+121 
-130 FLKEIKIKRGD
+130 GD
-141 RVAAYM
+141 CIATLL
-147 PNTIETVE
+147 PNCPETIITML
-155 AFIAASTIGSIW
+155 AASSLGAVFT
-167 SSCSPDFG
+167 SCSPDFG
-175 IKGVVER
+175 IEGILDR
-182 FSQIN
+182 FGQSKPKILISCDGYGYGGKIFEIKKKTIEVKKSISSIN
-187 PKVLFITDQYFYN
+187 ELVFVNYLSKNKEEESLSWNNILEKNKT
-200 GKKINVL
+200 KKINF
-207 ERLSEILKSIPSIK
+207 ERVPFNSPL
-221 NVVIVNY
+221 Y
-228 PGKKYVTN
+228 
-236 KSKYKK
+236 
-242 INLIKWREIIH
+242 
-253 NQSEK
+253 
-258 INFKKYDFESELTIL
+258 IL

-500 SNVWHHGDFVIKTSR
+500 SNVWHHGDFVIKTNR

-638 NPEILNNFRD
+638 NPEILNSFRD

>member
-1 MTNKL
+1 MEKILWNPDKEIMHSSSMMKL
-6 WEASLKEKKN
+6 GKTFGFVKDDESLDYASLHN
-16 SNLYAFEKF
+16 WSVNNLD
-25 ISNKI
+25 
-30 KKKFNL
+30 
-36 NYKTFL
+36 TF
-42 NWTVKNSPEF
+42 WREV
-52 WNYFWEFSE
+52 WEGNNV
-61 IKGLKSKKKI
+61 IG
-71 KKSKIFYKNLFLPGS
+71 
-86 KLNFGENLLSKNNDD
+86 NFGEEVFSSNEDIRKASFFPDAELNFAENLLVGDENRQ
-101 KAITFISE
+101 AISFHGEGRESFSLTLKQLRE
-109 NGFREE
+109 NVASLAKWMKEVGLE
-115 KSWREL
+115 K
-121 NLSTGKIVK
+121 
-130 FLKEIKIKRGD
+130 GD
-141 RVAAYM
+141 CVATLL
-147 PNTIETVE
+147 PNCPETIITML
-155 AFIAASTIGSIW
+155 AASSLGAVFT
-167 SSCSPDFG
+167 SCSPDFG
-175 IKGVVER
+175 IEGILDR
-182 FSQIN
+182 FGQSKPKILISCDGYGYGGKIFEIKKKTIEVKKSISSIN
-187 PKVLFITDQYFYN
+187 ELVFVNYLSKNKEEENLSWNNILEKNKT
-200 GKKINVL
+200 KKINF
-207 ERLSEILKSIPSIK
+207 ERVPFNSPL
-221 NVVIVNY
+221 Y
-228 PGKKYVTN
+228 
-236 KSKYKK
+236 
-242 INLIKWREIIH
+242 
-253 NQSEK
+253 
-258 INFKKYDFESELTIL
+258 IL

-500 SNVWHHGDFVIKTSR
+500 SNVWHHGDFVIKTNR

-574 GILLN
+574 GVLLN

-653 EK
+653 KK

>member
-1 MTNKL
+1 MEKILWNPDKEIMHSSSMMKL
-6 WEASLKEKKN
+6 GKTFGFVKDDESLDYASLHN
-16 SNLYAFEKF
+16 WSVNNLD
-25 ISNKI
+25 
-30 KKKFNL
+30 
-36 NYKTFL
+36 TF
-42 NWTVKNSPEF
+42 WREV
-52 WNYFWEFSE
+52 WEGNNV
-61 IKGLKSKKKI
+61 IG
-71 KKSKIFYKNLFLPGS
+71 
-86 KLNFGENLLSKNNDD
+86 NFGEEVFSSNEDIRKASFFPDTELNFAENLLVGDENRQ
-101 KAITFISE
+101 AISFHGEGRESFSLTLKQLRE
-109 NGFREE
+109 NVASLAKWMKEVGVE
-115 KSWREL
+115 K
-121 NLSTGKIVK
+121 
-130 FLKEIKIKRGD
+130 GD
-141 RVAAYM
+141 CIATLL
-147 PNTIETVE
+147 PNCPETIITML
-155 AFIAASTIGSIW
+155 AASSLGAVFT
-167 SSCSPDFG
+167 SCSPDFG
-175 IKGVVER
+175 IEGILDR
-182 FSQIN
+182 FGQSKPKILISCDGYGYGGKIFEIKKKTIEVKKSISSIN
-187 PKVLFITDQYFYN
+187 ELVFVNYLSKNKEEDSLSWNNILEKNKT
-200 GKKINVL
+200 KKINF
-207 ERLSEILKSIPSIK
+207 ERVPFNSPL
-221 NVVIVNY
+221 Y
-228 PGKKYVTN
+228 
-236 KSKYKK
+236 
-242 INLIKWREIIH
+242 
-253 NQSEK
+253 
-258 INFKKYDFESELTIL
+258 IL

-500 SNVWHHGDFVIKTSR
+500 SNVWHHGDFVIKTNR

-574 GILLN
+574 GVLLN

>member
-1 MTNKL
+1 MNKIL
-6 WEASLKEKKN
+6 WNPDKEIMHSSSMMKLGKTFGFVKDDESLDYASLHN
-16 SNLYAFEKF
+16 WSVNNLD
-25 ISNKI
+25 
-30 KKKFNL
+30 
-36 NYKTFL
+36 TF
-42 NWTVKNSPEF
+42 WREV
-52 WNYFWEFSE
+52 WEGNNV
-61 IKGLKSKKKI
+61 IG
-71 KKSKIFYKNLFLPGS
+71 
-86 KLNFGENLLSKNNDD
+86 NFGEEVFSSNEDIRKASFFPDAELNFAENLLVGDENRQ
-101 KAITFISE
+101 AISFHGEGRESFSLTLKQLRE
-109 NGFREE
+109 NVASLAKWMKEVGVE
-115 KSWREL
+115 K
-121 NLSTGKIVK
+121 
-130 FLKEIKIKRGD
+130 GD
-141 RVAAYM
+141 CIATLL
-147 PNTIETVE
+147 PNCPETIITML
-155 AFIAASTIGSIW
+155 AASSLGAVFT
-167 SSCSPDFG
+167 SCSPDFG
-175 IKGVVER
+175 IEGILDR
-182 FSQIN
+182 FGQSKPKILISCDGYGYGGKIFEIKKKTIEVKKSISSIN
-187 PKVLFITDQYFYN
+187 ELVFVNYLSKNKEEESLSWNNILKKNKT
-200 GKKINVL
+200 KKINF
-207 ERLSEILKSIPSIK
+207 ERVPFNSPL
-221 NVVIVNY
+221 Y
-228 PGKKYVTN
+228 
-236 KSKYKK
+236 
-242 INLIKWREIIH
+242 
-253 NQSEK
+253 
-258 INFKKYDFESELTIL
+258 IL

-349 ILFKIADTEKLTF
+349 ILFKIADAEKLTF

-481 EFLNDKDDE
+481 EFLNDKGDE

-500 SNVWHHGDFVIKTSR
+500 SNVWHHGDFVIKTNR

-539 IYRHVENHEKVKEA
+539 IYRHVENHGKVKEA

-574 GILLN
+574 GILLD

-653 EK
+653 KK

>member
-1 MTNKL
+1 MEKILWNPDKEIMHSSSMMKL
-6 WEASLKEKKN
+6 GKTFGFVKDDESLDYASLHN
-16 SNLYAFEKF
+16 WSVNNLD
-25 ISNKI
+25 
-30 KKKFNL
+30 
-36 NYKTFL
+36 TF
-42 NWTVKNSPEF
+42 WREV
-52 WNYFWEFSE
+52 WEGNNV
-61 IKGLKSKKKI
+61 IG
-71 KKSKIFYKNLFLPGS
+71 
-86 KLNFGENLLSKNNDD
+86 NFGEEVFSSNEDIRKASFFPDTELNFAENLLVGDENRQ
-101 KAITFISE
+101 AISFHGEGRESFSLTLKQLRE
-109 NGFREE
+109 NVASLAKWMKEVGVE
-115 KSWREL
+115 K
-121 NLSTGKIVK
+121 
-130 FLKEIKIKRGD
+130 GD
-141 RVAAYM
+141 CIATLL
-147 PNTIETVE
+147 PNCPETIITML
-155 AFIAASTIGSIW
+155 AASSLGAVFT
-167 SSCSPDFG
+167 SCSPDFG
-175 IKGVVER
+175 IEGILDR
-182 FSQIN
+182 FGQSKPKILISCDGYGYGGKIFEIKKKTIEVKKSISSIN
-187 PKVLFITDQYFYN
+187 ELVFVNYLSKNKEEENLSWNNILEKNKT
-200 GKKINVL
+200 KKINF
-207 ERLSEILKSIPSIK
+207 ERVPFNSPL
-221 NVVIVNY
+221 Y
-228 PGKKYVTN
+228 
-236 KSKYKK
+236 
-242 INLIKWREIIH
+242 
-253 NQSEK
+253 
-258 INFKKYDFESELTIL
+258 IL

-500 SNVWHHGDFVIKTSR
+500 SNVWHHGDFVIKTNR

-574 GILLN
+574 GILLD

-653 EK
+653 KK

>member
-1 MTNKL
+1 MNKIL
-6 WEASLKEKKN
+6 WNPDKEIMHSSSMMKLGKTFGFVKDNENLDYASLHNWSVNNLDTFWREVWEGN
-16 SNLYAFEKF
+16 NIIGNFGEEVFSSNEDIRKASFF
-25 ISNKI
+25 
-30 KKKFNL
+30 
-36 NYKTFL
+36 
-42 NWTVKNSPEF
+42 PDA
-52 WNYFWEFSE
+52 
-61 IKGLKSKKKI
+61 
-71 KKSKIFYKNLFLPGS
+71 
-86 KLNFGENLLSKNNDD
+86 KLNFAENLLVGDENRQ
-101 KAITFISE
+101 AISFHGEGRESSSLTLKQLRE
-109 NGFREE
+109 NVASLAKWMKEVGVE
-115 KSWREL
+115 K
-121 NLSTGKIVK
+121 
-130 FLKEIKIKRGD
+130 GD
-141 RVAAYM
+141 CIATLL
-147 PNTIETVE
+147 PNCPETIITML
-155 AFIAASTIGSIW
+155 AASSLGAVFT
-167 SSCSPDFG
+167 SCSPDFG
-175 IKGVVER
+175 IEGILDR
-182 FSQIN
+182 FGQSKPKILISCDGYGYGGKIFEIKKKTIEVKKSISSIN
-187 PKVLFITDQYFYN
+187 QLVFVNHLSKNKEEDSLSWNNILEKNKT
-200 GKKINVL
+200 KKINF
-207 ERLSEILKSIPSIK
+207 ERIPFNSPL
-221 NVVIVNY
+221 Y
-228 PGKKYVTN
+228 
-236 KSKYKK
+236 
-242 INLIKWREIIH
+242 
-253 NQSEK
+253 
-258 INFKKYDFESELTIL
+258 IL

-368 YIDSLAKANAEPK
+368 YIDSLAKANVEPK

-500 SNVWHHGDFVIKTSR
+500 SNVWHHGDFVIKTNR
-515 KTFIVEGRSDAT
+515 ETFIVEGRSDAT

-574 GILLN
+574 GILLDI
-579 NELNIEIK
+579 ELNIEIK

-597 HVPSKIFQVD
+597 HVPSKIFQVE

-638 NPEILNNFRD
+638 NPEILKNFRD

>member
-1 MTNKL
+1 MEKILWNPDKEIMHSSSMMKL
-6 WEASLKEKKN
+6 GKTFGFVKDDESLDYASLHN
-16 SNLYAFEKF
+16 WSVNNLD
-25 ISNKI
+25 
-30 KKKFNL
+30 
-36 NYKTFL
+36 TF
-42 NWTVKNSPEF
+42 WREV
-52 WNYFWEFSE
+52 WEGNNV
-61 IKGLKSKKKI
+61 IG
-71 KKSKIFYKNLFLPGS
+71 
-86 KLNFGENLLSKNNDD
+86 NFGEEVFSSNEDIRKASFFPDAELNFAENLLVGDENRQ
-101 KAITFISE
+101 AISFHGEGRESFSLTLKQLRE
-109 NGFREE
+109 NVASLAKWMKEVGVE
-115 KSWREL
+115 K
-121 NLSTGKIVK
+121 
-130 FLKEIKIKRGD
+130 GD
-141 RVAAYM
+141 CIATLL
-147 PNTIETVE
+147 PNCPETIITML
-155 AFIAASTIGSIW
+155 AASSLGAVFT
-167 SSCSPDFG
+167 SCSPDFG
-175 IKGVVER
+175 IEGILDR
-182 FSQIN
+182 FGQSKPKILISCDGYGYGGKIFEIKKKTIEVKKSISSIN
-187 PKVLFITDQYFYN
+187 ELVFVNYLSKNKEEESLSWNNILEKNKT
-200 GKKINVL
+200 KKINF
-207 ERLSEILKSIPSIK
+207 ERVPFNSPL
-221 NVVIVNY
+221 Y
-228 PGKKYVTN
+228 
-236 KSKYKK
+236 
-242 INLIKWREIIH
+242 
-253 NQSEK
+253 
-258 INFKKYDFESELTIL
+258 IL

-500 SNVWHHGDFVIKTSR
+500 SNVWHHGDFVIKTNR

-574 GILLN
+574 GVLLN

-597 HVPSKIFQVD
+597 HVPSKIFQVY

-638 NPEILNNFRD
+638 NPEILNSFRD